1 MLRSG
6 TICYCLVA
14 GVKSRRSHESG
25 ELKQNKRNITKN
37 RRLFL
42 LKVEDKIQN
51 QMKIAKIIKCVL
63 RTIIRNRVSDCG
75 PFCVLKTQS

>member
-6 TICYCLVA
+6 TICYCLVT

-42 LKVEDKIQN
+42 LKVEDKS
-51 QMKIAKIIKCVL
+51 KI
-63 RTIIRNRVSDCG
+63 R
-75 PFCVLKTQS
+75 